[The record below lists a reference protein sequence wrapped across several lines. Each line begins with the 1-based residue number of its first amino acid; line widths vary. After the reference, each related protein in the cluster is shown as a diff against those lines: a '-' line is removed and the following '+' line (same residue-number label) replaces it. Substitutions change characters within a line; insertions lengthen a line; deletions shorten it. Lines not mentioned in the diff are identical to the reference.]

1 MAEEILER
9 VVRMV
14 IEDVDRIVFEDEVS
28 DVTMQ
33 MVLRAKP
40 HLLL

>member
-28 DVTMQ
+28 DVTM
-33 MVLRAKP
+33 
-40 HLLL
+40 